1 MICVD
6 ASLAAKW
13 ILDEEHSDQ
22 AKALYRATVR
32 ATRAIV
38 APPLL
43 PLEVTNILRRRTRV
57 ADGLSLDEATVLLD
71 EFLALPIE
79 IRNPDGLRRRAL
91 ALAHAFDLPAAYDA
105 HYLALAENLGC
116 ELWTDDEQWWRR
128 AEPHVPFVRRLSTF
142 STPIEGSSL

>member
-13 ILDEEHSDQ
+13 ILEEERSNR

-32 ATRAIV
+32 AARPIV

-43 PLEVTNILRRRTRV
+43 PLEVTNILRQRTRL
-57 ADGLSLDEATVLLD
+57 ADGLSPEGAAVLLD

-79 IRNPDGLRRRAL
+79 IRNPEGLHRRAL
-91 ALAHAFDLPAAYDA
+91 TLAWVFDLPAAYDA
-105 HYLALAENLGC
+105 HYLALAEHLGC
-116 ELWTDDEQWWRR
+116 EFWTDDERLVRR
-128 AEPHVPFVRRLSTF
+128 VENDVSFVRRLS
-142 STPIEGSSL
+142 EGPLPAEG